1 MDSQYARYYNNFIN
15 ESYILTFNMSFHL
28 LEVDISEI
36 ISSLPLIDLFQNI
49 TRKTSF
55 GWDQVT
61 QSLVQ
66 LGIIL
71 MDLAVPSAP
80 WGKVSGENTVYMM
93 NFVMTIEFTNKV
105 VSRYNKE
112 QKGNVNHDKYD

>member
-1 MDSQYARYYNNFIN
+1 
-15 ESYILTFNMSFHL
+15 MSFHL

-49 TRKTSF
+49 IRKTSF

-71 MDLAVPSAP
+71 MDLAVPS
-80 WGKVSGENTVYMM
+80 GENTVYMM
-93 NFVMTIEFTNKV
+93 ILL
-105 VSRYNKE
+105 
-112 QKGNVNHDKYD
+112 